1 VKERKSTFS
10 HVCGISN
17 TSTVFFT
24 RLQHVC
30 FTRPHVVSG
39 GNTRR
44 LSVLP
49 GLDMRTKQPKEDFFS
64 DLTLMDEPFMVL
76 MDNQLAAASV
86 AAGSEA
92 DNFMPL
98 EQLIPFDRTKPDRR
112 AKDTKRVTMLVRNVM
127 AWTVELPWS
136 EDAWSLRIVNN
147 NDFALVQLCRDYTP
161 PAFTRKL
168 MLRVL
173 HWMSVTNTVQCP
185 TAPEHL
191 RLSFKDFTD
200 HGPPFGEFLAR
211 LQTLFSSNETPS
223 ARKRFIVLYIRAF
236 LVKPKRLHHLRDEL
250 ISAFGLAPEGDTEV
264 DQENFTPKTEPGTT
278 SAVSLIP
285 SHPRHHTH
293 TYAHT
298 ILLFS
303 LYSPWPRS
311 RKRRLM
317 RYL

>member
-1 VKERKSTFS
+1 
-10 HVCGISN
+10 
-17 TSTVFFT
+17 
-24 RLQHVC
+24 
-30 FTRPHVVSG
+30 
-39 GNTRR
+39 
-44 LSVLP
+44 
-49 GLDMRTKQPKEDFFS
+49 
-64 DLTLMDEPFMVL
+64 
-76 MDNQLAAASV
+76 
-86 AAGSEA
+86 
-92 DNFMPL
+92 
-98 EQLIPFDRTKPDRR
+98 
-112 AKDTKRVTMLVRNVM
+112 
-127 AWTVELPWS
+127 LPWS
-136 EDAWSLRIVNN
+136 EDAWSIRIVNN

-185 TAPEHL
+185 TAPEHR

-223 ARKRFIVLYIRAF
+223 ARKRFIVLYIRTA
-236 LVKPKRLHHLRDEL
+236 LLKPKRLHHVRDEL

-264 DQENFTPKTEPGTT
+264 DQDNFTPETEPGTT
-278 SAVSLIP
+278 SAVSPIL

-293 TYAHT
+293 THAHT

-311 RKRRLM
+311 RRRRLM
-317 RYL
+317 RCVGVLVFFVCLSRRRGCGLALSSLSLSPTHTLSRILLLHLRG